1 MRARACH
8 QWGKVAVPCSLK
20 LLWLLFHRLTARGA
34 HALLHYRC
42 HCVAKG
48 KITVCDT
55 DTKSMKLEEQLL
67 FEISPETF
75 ICNSTA
81 ATANF
86 ALFVNVSFWNA
97 SQSSFKELDQMYVE
111 KKRKQKKNAVAVIIT
126 RPRVQSISFIM
137 LKSHIWVMNNAGSQS
152 ILHNQ
157 AFDEHARKGS
167 VWHPIV
173 TNPAYWIWNV
183 SWALFIIFFLKWA
196 LH

>member
-1 MRARACH
+1 M
-8 QWGKVAVPCSLK
+8 
-20 LLWLLFHRLTARGA
+20 
-34 HALLHYRC
+34 
-42 HCVAKG
+42 AKG

-111 KKRKQKKNAVAVIIT
+111 KKKKTEKKRSCSYNY
-126 RPRVQSISFIM
+126 
-137 LKSHIWVMNNAGSQS
+137 
-152 ILHNQ
+152 Q
-157 AFDEHARKGS
+157 AESAKH
-167 VWHPIV
+167 
-173 TNPAYWIWNV
+173 
-183 SWALFIIFFLKWA
+183 
-196 LH
+196 

>member
-1 MRARACH
+1 M
-8 QWGKVAVPCSLK
+8 
-20 LLWLLFHRLTARGA
+20 
-34 HALLHYRC
+34 
-42 HCVAKG
+42 AKG

-111 KKRKQKKNAVAVIIT
+111 KKRKQKKN
-126 RPRVQSISFIM
+126 RSCSY
-137 LKSHIWVMNNAGSQS
+137 NY
-152 ILHNQ
+152 Q
-157 AFDEHARKGS
+157 AESAKH
-167 VWHPIV
+167 
-173 TNPAYWIWNV
+173 
-183 SWALFIIFFLKWA
+183 
-196 LH
+196 